1 MTKAIFKNVELATNE
16 ELINY
21 LKENPETKY
30 IDAITSDL
38 SGLFRGKEY
47 PLRMQKNFLQM
58 EFNSAILLFYL
69 THLDIVQM
77 LKEEVSLME
86 IQMQHIIQ

>member
-30 IDAITSDL
+30 IDAIISDL
-38 SGLFRGKEY
+38 SGLFRGKRIPVTDAE
-47 PLRMQKNFLQM
+47 K
-58 EFNSAILLFYL
+58 LF
-69 THLDIVQM
+69 TV
-77 LKEEVSLME
+77 
-86 IQMQHIIQ
+86 